1 MKIGKSCPGYPNEW
15 DLTFRSENK
24 KVQARLQASQGVAS
38 QDSGRHPASHS
49 LHTRI
54 QHSVIQHKRNHE
66 RVLNLSRVLRDDSE
80 VHAIRLF
87 FQDYV
92 LTPCSDK
99 RSRGWLNFLPRL
111 YEAGPHDPVLQ
122 PALFAAA
129 YANIA
134 QKTKSPDFSIKAI
147 FPVVM
152 YLFTI

>member
-1 MKIGKSCPGYPNEW
+1 MKILKSCSGYPNEW

-87 FQDYV
+87 FQDYMKQALMILSSSRLCSQPRTRTLLKRPRARIFRSKLY
-92 LTPCSDK
+92 LTTTC
-99 RSRGWLNFLPRL
+99 RSR
-111 YEAGPHDPVLQ
+111 
-122 PALFAAA
+122 
-129 YANIA
+129 
-134 QKTKSPDFSIKAI
+134 
-147 FPVVM
+147 
-152 YLFTI
+152 